1 MADRAYLER
10 LTRELAD
17 EGKLIESGWIGLR
30 LAAIPMDAPAIELE
44 EMHKAYMAGA
54 QHLWSSIMT
63 MLDPGAEPTDAD
75 MRKMDLI
82 ADELDTYA
90 KKLLVDLP
98 VEGRA

>member
-17 EGKLIESGWIGLR
+17 KGQLIEAGWVGLR
-30 LAAIPMDAPAIELE
+30 LAAIPLDASPTQLE

-63 MLDPGAEPTDAD
+63 MLDPGLEETEAD
-75 MRKMDLI
+75 MRKMSLI
-82 ADELDTYA
+82 ADELQAYA
-90 KKLLVDLP
+90 DKLMVDLP
-98 VEGRA
+98 TAGRA